1 MEKNIKR
8 GLMPLNIQLFAE
20 NVNDDESGVI
30 ENTPKIYS
38 QEEYDNIVSEM
49 NKIKKAND
57 NLSKENAEYKRSAK
71 EKMSK
76 EEKELEAQKEK
87 DKILQETQK
96 ELLSMKL
103 SKEFV
108 TAGFDDE
115 TCNELIKSFNDDDNV
130 SFVKLLSQKIKTLVD
145 NARKEEQ
152 ENAKRNATL
161 PPNGKTQSGLNPIVE
176 RYINSKNSNTNSA
189 REMYLKK

>member
-1 MEKNIKR
+1 MKEIIKR
-8 GLMPLNIQLFAE
+8 GPIPLNIQLFAE
-20 NVNDDESGVI
+20 NTDNNDGDN
-30 ENTPKIYS
+30 ENTPKTYS
-38 QEEYDNIVSEM
+38 QEEFDKIISERDKLK
-49 NKIKKAND
+49 NAND
-57 NLSKENAEYKRSAK
+57 NLSKENAEYKRKSK
-71 EKMSK
+71 EKMSQ
-76 EEKELEAQKEK
+76 EEKDKLAQEEK

-152 ENAKRNATL
+152 EKIKMNATL

-176 RYINSKNSNTNSA
+176 RYLNNKKTNTNSA
-189 REMYLKK
+189 RDMYLNKK